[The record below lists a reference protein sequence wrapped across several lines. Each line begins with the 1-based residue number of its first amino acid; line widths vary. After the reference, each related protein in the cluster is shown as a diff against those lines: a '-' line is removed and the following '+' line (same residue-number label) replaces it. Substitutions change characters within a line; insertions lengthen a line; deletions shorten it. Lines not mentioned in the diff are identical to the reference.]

1 MDMKSLFTRIV
12 TVAVAIAATSLSAFS
27 QTRVVEHDLSPF
39 EAIEAENGFKVSIVK
54 SDLYGIKLTVDDALE
69 SYVECYVKAG
79 TLHISMD
86 EKSIPKDVK
95 KLYKG
100 RNSGDPTLVAVVYM
114 PTLKSLTLSDNSEF
128 YNSGNLSGD
137 SFNLTM
143 GGSSKTSDLRIVSK
157 NVSVS
162 VGKNA
167 KLSNANITAE
177 GDLTVAVDGKS
188 VTSITCAA
196 ENLSLT
202 IAGSSEININGAIEK
217 KATVATAGSAKATMS
232 GSAEDLEINGK
243 STSCKVDASL
253 LKVENALVAVTGT
266 FVDIAPAKTLELDL
280 GKASE
285 VSYSGDPAVKIV
297 KIQNSSVLRK

>member
-12 TVAVAIAATSLSAFS
+12 TVAVVIAATSLSAFS

-39 EAIEAENGFKVSIVK
+39 EAIDAENGFKVSIVK

-95 KLYKG
+95 KLYKD

-157 NVSVS
+157 NVSLCR
-162 VGKNA
+162 K
-167 KLSNANITAE
+167 E
-177 GDLTVAVDGKS
+177 RQ
-188 VTSITCAA
+188 
-196 ENLSLT
+196 
-202 IAGSSEININGAIEK
+202 
-217 KATVATAGSAKATMS
+217 
-232 GSAEDLEINGK
+232 
-243 STSCKVDASL
+243 
-253 LKVENALVAVTGT
+253 
-266 FVDIAPAKTLELDL
+266 TLQCQYH
-280 GKASE
+280 GGRRPYRRCRRE
-285 VSYSGDPAVKIV
+285 VRHIHHLCSREPFIDYRRFFGN
-297 KIQNSSVLRK
+297 QYQRGH

>member
-1 MDMKSLFTRIV
+1 MDMKPLFNRIITLAV
-12 TVAVAIAATSLSAFS
+12 LVAASSLSAFS
-27 QTRVVEHDLSPF
+27 QTRVIEHDLSPF
-39 EAIEAENGFKVSIVK
+39 DAIDAENGFKVSIVK
-54 SDLYGIKLTVDDALE
+54 SDLYGVKLTVDDALE

-86 EKSIPKDVK
+86 DKNIPKDVK

-100 RNSGDPTLVAVVYM
+100 RNSGDPTLIAVVYM
-114 PTLKSLTLSDNSEF
+114 PILKSLTLSDEAEF

-143 GGSSKTSDLRIVSK
+143 NGSSKTSDLKIISK
-157 NVSVS
+157 NVNIN

-167 KLSNANITAE
+167 KLSNANVTAE
-177 GDLTVAVDGKS
+177 GNLTVTVDGKS
-188 VTSITCAA
+188 VSSLVCAA
-196 ENLSLT
+196 ENLSLS
-202 IAGSSEININGAIEK
+202 IAGSSEVNVNGTIEK

-232 GSAEDLEINGK
+232 GSANDLEINGK
-243 STSCKVDASL
+243 STTSKVDASL
-253 LKVENALVAVTGT
+253 FKVENAVITVTGT
-266 FVDIAPAKTLELDL
+266 FVDIAPSKNLELDL

-285 VSYSGDPAVKIV
+285 VSYSGDPAIKIV

>member
-1 MDMKSLFTRIV
+1 MDLKSLFTRIV

-39 EAIEAENGFKVSIVK
+39 EAIDAENGFKVSIVK

-167 KLSNANITAE
+167 KLSNA
-177 GDLTVAVDGKS
+177 VDGKS